1 MDGPV
6 VSRPPER
13 ASSDA
18 GELANEAWFE
28 ADVEEREKA
37 DDESADE
44 VRDREDSGEDTSAA
58 EDDVD
63 EERDDEE
70 RVDEERVDKE
80 GVDQDDNEAESTADM
95 PYVASA
101 VGAQATDKA
110 KATVTAE
117 ASAPTSKVG
126 TAPLAR

>member
-1 MDGPV
+1 M
-6 VSRPPER
+6 
-13 ASSDA
+13 
-18 GELANEAWFE
+18 
-28 ADVEEREKA
+28 
-37 DDESADE
+37 
-44 VRDREDSGEDTSAA
+44 RDREDSGEDTSAA
-58 EDDVD
+58 EDDV
-63 EERDDEE
+63 DEE

>member
-1 MDGPV
+1 M
-6 VSRPPER
+6 SRPPER

-63 EERDDEE
+63 EER
-70 RVDEERVDKE
+70 VDKE
-80 GVDQDDNEAESTADM
+80 GVDQDDNEAESTADV

>member
-1 MDGPV
+1 M
-6 VSRPPER
+6 SRPPER
-13 ASSDA
+13 ALSDA
-18 GELANEAWFE
+18 GRSGGELANEAWFE

-44 VRDREDSGEDTSAA
+44 ESDREDRGEDSSAA
-58 EDDVD
+58 EDDV
-63 EERDDEE
+63 DEE

>member
-44 VRDREDSGEDTSAA
+44 ESDREDRGEDSSAA

-63 EERDDEE
+63 EEKDHQHSQGDAAAQNANQRFQECLHPVE
-70 RVDEERVDKE
+70 RGGGIGLRSD
-80 GVDQDDNEAESTADM
+80 G
-95 PYVASA
+95 
-101 VGAQATDKA
+101 
-110 KATVTAE
+110 
-117 ASAPTSKVG
+117 VG
-126 TAPLAR
+126 TGCVQAEPL

>member
-1 MDGPV
+1 M
-6 VSRPPER
+6 SRPPER

-18 GELANEAWFE
+18 GCNGGELANEAWFE

-58 EDDVD
+58 EDDV
-63 EERDDEE
+63 DEE

>member
-1 MDGPV
+1 M
-6 VSRPPER
+6 SRPPER

-58 EDDVD
+58 EDDV
-63 EERDDEE
+63 DEE